1 MKKKTIEQVAEM
13 SATEL
18 SIYLLT
24 LTPANR
30 AQINN
35 DELLKARG
43 AAILKRKVDNLNA
56 MQKTKPIA
64 YLNKT

>member
-13 SATEL
+13 SGTEL

-24 LTPANR
+24 LTPAER
-30 AQINN
+30 VEINN

-43 AAILKRKVDNLNA
+43 AAILQKLVANTNA
-56 MQKTKPIA
+56 QLTARVKPS
-64 YLNKT
+64 

>member
-13 SATEL
+13 SGAEL

-24 LTPANR
+24 LTPAER
-30 AQINN
+30 AKINN
-35 DELLKARG
+35 DELLKVRG
-43 AAILKRKVDNLNA
+43 AAILQKKMDNIND

-64 YLNKT
+64 YVNKR

>member
-13 SATEL
+13 SPAQL

-24 LTPANR
+24 LTPAER
-30 AQINN
+30 AKINN

-43 AAILKRKVDNLNA
+43 AAILKKKMDNIDA

-64 YLNKT
+64 YANKR

>member
-13 SATEL
+13 SAIEL
-18 SIYLLT
+18 SVYLLALSPT
-24 LTPANR
+24 ER
-30 AQINN
+30 AKINN

-43 AAILKRKVDNLNA
+43 AAILQKKMDNIND

-64 YLNKT
+64 YVKKT

>member
-13 SATEL
+13 SAREL
-18 SIYLLT
+18 SVYLLT
-24 LTPANR
+24 LTPAER
-30 AQINN
+30 AKINN

-43 AAILKRKVDNLNA
+43 AAILQKKMDNIND

-64 YLNKT
+64 YVSKT